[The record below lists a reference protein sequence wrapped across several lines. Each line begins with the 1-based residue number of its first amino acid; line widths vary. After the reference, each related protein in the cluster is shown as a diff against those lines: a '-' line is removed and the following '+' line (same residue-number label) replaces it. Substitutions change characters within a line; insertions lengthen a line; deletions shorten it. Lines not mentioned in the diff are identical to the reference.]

1 MATRVQF
8 NSGQKMTLADDSDQV
23 NQQLGTQSAGLFNR
37 LDGKNRTRVTVF
49 ASAISYIEEV
59 SEEEA
64 GSTAYYS

>member
-8 NSGQKMTLADDSDQV
+8 NSGQKMMLAEDFDQV
-23 NQQLGTQSAGLFNR
+23 NQQFGTQSAGLFNR
-37 LDGKNRTRVTVF
+37 LDGNDRTRVTVF

-64 GSTAYYS
+64 ASTAYYG

>member
-8 NSGQKMTLADDSDQV
+8 NSGQKMTLADDFDQV

-37 LDGKNRTRVTVF
+37 LEGNDRTRVTVF